1 MKLLLTSTKKHPII
15 INSSI
20 IIPVIRNICNY
31 LPTIIKGY
39 NLMGLY
45 LIKGYSDLTALR
57 CVSFLGKKLKKR
69 TCAVMIRITITF
81 GNQIFL

>member
-1 MKLLLTSTKKHPII
+1 
-15 INSSI
+15 
-20 IIPVIRNICNY
+20 
-31 LPTIIKGY
+31 
-39 NLMGLY
+39 MGLY

-57 CVSFLGKKLKKR
+57 CASFLEKKLKKR